1 MKTFTV
7 ALTLCLA
14 HLTSFAAPATEASVE
29 RLLDAMNARGVVD
42 NSHTQVEKMMRGMA
56 LQPMG
61 GRQPSEQQQKSL
73 DATVSK
79 TMALMRDE
87 FTWDK
92 LKPDFVKLYV
102 TTFDQEEIDSLVA
115 FYSSPAGQAFVRKM
129 PIVMQKS
136 MEYSQAQ
143 MQRLMPRMMKIIEE
157 AATGK

>member
-7 ALTLCLA
+7 ALALSLA
-14 HLTSFAAPATEASVE
+14 HLTALAAPATEASVE

-42 NSHTQVEKMMRGMA
+42 NSHTQVEKMMRSMA
-56 LQPMG
+56 LQAMG

-73 DATVSK
+73 DITVSK
-79 TMALMRDE
+79 TMALMREE

-102 TTFDQEEIDSLVA
+102 TTFEQEEIDSLVA
-115 FYSSPAGQAFVRKM
+115 FYGSPAGQAFVRKM

-136 MEYSQAQ
+136 MEVSQAQ

-157 AATGK
+157 SAAGK